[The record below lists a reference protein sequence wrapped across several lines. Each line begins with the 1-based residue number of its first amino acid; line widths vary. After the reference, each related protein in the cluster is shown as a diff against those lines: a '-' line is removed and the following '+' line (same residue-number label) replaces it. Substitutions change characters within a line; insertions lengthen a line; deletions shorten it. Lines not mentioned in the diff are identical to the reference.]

1 MPFGEKLRNAL
12 EGLRR
17 ATVIDKDSIKA
28 AVKEIQRALISS
40 DVEIALVLELSKKIE
55 NSAFEELPS
64 GLTRREHV
72 IKITYDSLVELLG
85 GENSVPEN
93 PRKILLVGLF
103 GSGKTTTTGKLGKFF
118 SKRGKNVGVIA
129 ADTFRPAA
137 FEQLKQICEKAK
149 LDFFGMNDEKNA
161 SKVVKEGLQKF
172 KGKDLIIVDSAGR
185 NALDEALVKEIKEID
200 NELQPD
206 QTWLVLGA
214 DIGQIAKKQAQAFH
228 EAIGVNGVIL
238 TRTDGSAKGG
248 GTLAACHETKAP
260 VYFIGIGEKI
270 DDLEKFEAN
279 RFLSKLM
286 GYGDLEALLEKV
298 QEISEEEELS
308 PEQLLQEEFNFKTFY
323 AQLKAA
329 RKMGPLGKVAEML
342 GFSMKIPKE
351 QLEVGDEK
359 LKKFGHIIDSMAE
372 KERIQP
378 ELLNKNR
385 IQRIAKGSGTKEE
398 EVRELIKQ
406 FKQMEKMFSSFK
418 KIKSE
423 KEMEQLSSG
432 KGMEKLMKKMGM
444 KQKKKKFR
452 IR

>member
-1 MPFGEKLRNAL
+1 MSFGEKLRNAL

-17 ATVIDKDSIKA
+17 TTVIDKDSIKA

-72 IKITYDSLVELLG
+72 VKITYDSLVELLG
-85 GENSVPEN
+85 GETAVPEN

-103 GSGKTTTTGKLGKFF
+103 GSGKTTTTGKLGKYF

-137 FEQLKQICEKAK
+137 FEQLKQICDKAK
-149 LDFFGMNDEKNA
+149 LDFFGIEVEKNA
-161 SKVVKEGLQKF
+161 AKIVMEGLHKF

-185 NALDEALVKEIKEID
+185 NALDESLVKEIKEID

-228 EAIGVNGVIL
+228 EAVGVNGVIL

-260 VYFIGIGEKI
+260 VYFIGTGEKI
-270 DDLEKFEAN
+270 DDLEKFESK

-298 QEISEEEELS
+298 QEIGEEEELL
-308 PEQLLQEEFNFKTFY
+308 PEQLLQENFNFKTFY

-329 RKMGPLGKVAEML
+329 RKMGPLGKVAEMM

-359 LKKFGHIIDSMAE
+359 LKKFGNIIDSMSE

-378 ELLNKNR
+378 ERLNKNR

-423 KEMEQLSSG
+423 KEMEKLSSG
-432 KGMEKLMKKMGM
+432 KGMEKLMQKMGM
-444 KQKKKKFR
+444 KQKKKKFK